1 MLRFGVHLEH
11 LWTRSR
17 TTIGS
22 PTYLTYTADVPA
34 VYTAPVDARD
44 ATGNLLLNY
53 IPLSDSYA
61 ITRLHNV
68 GDPVLS
74 AAGAAVWA
82 TVHAA
87 EPLLTVTQWWATLI
101 PTLRSAYGV
110 LAHRAGDRVLDAD
123 GIPMLT
129 DASRQLLR
137 QFDLLLIDGKYYF
150 ATDDATT
157 TYRSELVSMLEQWI
171 TTDIVSIA
179 TRLLERSELY
189 FYPKSTIGTL
199 DVYVGAGQ
207 LVSVPAADAIQV
219 TTARVLATALDATRI
234 AVSDI
239 IAALRTALGD
249 DVLSVHVTGF
259 VNDLY
264 PAITLKDQ
272 SMRPSIGKQL
282 VSLSNLTLAVQDA
295 IAITYV
301 RHS

>member
-1 MLRFGVHLEH
+1 MLPL
-11 LWTRSR
+11 
-17 TTIGS
+17 
-22 PTYLTYTADVPA
+22 PTV
-34 VYTAPVDARD
+34 V
-44 ATGNLLLNY
+44 N
-53 IPLSDSYA
+53 
-61 ITRLHNV
+61 
-68 GDPVLS
+68 
-74 AAGAAVWA
+74 W
-82 TVHAA
+82 
-87 EPLLTVTQWWATLI
+87 
-101 PTLRSAYGV
+101 
-110 LAHRAGDRVLDAD
+110 
-123 GIPMLT
+123 
-129 DASRQLLR
+129 
-137 QFDLLLIDGKYYF
+137 
-150 ATDDATT
+150 
-157 TYRSELVSMLEQWI
+157 
-171 TTDIVSIA
+171 
-179 TRLLERSELY
+179 LLERSELY

-207 LVSVPAADAIQV
+207 LVSVPAAQSFVVEYYMTSERYDNTAVRDAIQV